1 MQPMN
6 RRVPFAIS
14 LAASALCFH
23 SQSQAGPPSEPDIWE
38 QTQETANDW
47 WNRSKDFA
55 NQTASDA
62 RRLFG
67 PKDDFGYVWDKSVP
81 RLDDA
86 LELEERQA
94 ELPERSWL
102 GSDRRSNQAEI
113 DALLDEAVEILSVS
127 PALRYRDR
135 IQSLQTEIEGLR
147 AEIAE
152 YRQRRVSAP
161 AESAVQKTV
170 DDYDRL
176 IAAREKE
183 IDAKHAEIQALE
195 RRFAE
200 ELRGMGMELDDDQV
214 AFLLTTVVGDNM
226 VDLGILFDNVKSMT
240 LELERLVE
248 ESGEDLESARR
259 YYGLY
264 VVLLKA
270 LKRMHIQIEESVS
283 EEYLPQIDAIIRQ
296 AQTLAGETRELMHTS
311 PDKRDLLA
319 GNLEAQQATIEAAQ
333 VYRRYL
339 EDQARQ
345 VEQARLELEKD
356 IAAAWNTY
364 ETVRVSGELVG
375 LVKSSQRLL
384 EGLMNRQVPALRP
397 FRNLQMQREFEKLTQ
412 QLRAK
417 E

>member
-1 MQPMN
+1 MN
-6 RRVPFAIS
+6 RLTHPVALA
-14 LAASALCFH
+14 LAALTIGASPLL
-23 SQSQAGPPSEPDIWE
+23 QAETSTGPDIWN
-38 QTQETANDW
+38 QTRDTATDW

-55 NQTASDA
+55 NQTANDA
-62 RRLFG
+62 RRILG
-67 PKDDFGYVWDKSVP
+67 PKDDFGHVWEAAVP
-81 RLDDA
+81 RLEDA
-86 LELEERQA
+86 LELEQRQA
-94 ELPERSWL
+94 QLPESAWI
-102 GSDRRSNQAEI
+102 GADQRSNQTEI

-135 IQSLQTEIEGLR
+135 IQAIQGEIERLR

-152 YRQRRVSAP
+152 YRQKRVAAP
-161 AESAVQKTV
+161 TESAIQKTV
-170 DDYDRL
+170 TDYDRL
-176 IAAREKE
+176 IATREQEIAARN
-183 IDAKHAEIQALE
+183 AEIEDLKH
-195 RRFAE
+195 RFAE
-200 ELRGMGMELDDDQV
+200 ELRGKGLELGDEQV

-240 LELERLVE
+240 AELEELVA

-270 LKRMHIQIEESVS
+270 LRRMHIQVEESVS
-283 EEYLPQIDAIIRQ
+283 EEYLPQIDSIIRQ
-296 AQTLAGETRELMHTS
+296 AQTLSGETRELMHTS
-311 PDKRDLLA
+311 PDKRDLLTA
-319 GNLEAQQATIEAAQ
+319 NLEAQRATIEAAQ
-333 VYRRYL
+333 MYRRYL

-356 IAAAWNTY
+356 IATAWNTY

-375 LVKSSQRLL
+375 LVKSSQQLL

-397 FRNLQMQREFEKLTQ
+397 FANLQMQREFEKLTL

-417 E
+417 Q

>member
-1 MQPMN
+1 MN